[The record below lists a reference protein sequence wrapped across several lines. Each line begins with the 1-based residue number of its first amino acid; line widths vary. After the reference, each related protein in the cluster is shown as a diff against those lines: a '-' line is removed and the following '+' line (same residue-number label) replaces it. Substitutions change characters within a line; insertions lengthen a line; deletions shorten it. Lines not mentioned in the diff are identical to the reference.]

1 MSKQRWKKFELGMGY
16 LEKYGLGLIFW
27 NEQGEKLVYKTGSV
41 FKSLEEE
48 TLPRPYRI
56 KLIDDDKIVELTEEF
71 MNRFEISTKLD
82 LQRLMRICSIL
93 LTDFSGPVEDDTP
106 KNHLERLRVRLKKFV
121 KNEAEQMVQAF
132 LGFEAIMGYKEQLLL
147 EDYQQAAK
155 LMNGLY
161 KLW

>member
-1 MSKQRWKKFELGMGY
+1 MSKQRWKKFELGMSY
-16 LEKYGLGLIFW
+16 LEKHGLGLIYW
-27 NEQGEKLVYKTGSV
+27 TQDGEKLVFKSGAA

-48 TLPRPYRI
+48 TLSKPYKI
-56 KLIDDDKIVELTEEF
+56 KLTEDNKIVELTEEF

-93 LTDFSGPVEDDTP
+93 LTDFSGPIEEDTP
-106 KNHLERLRVRLKKFV
+106 KNHLERLKNRLKKYV
-121 KNEAEQMVQAF
+121 KNENEQLIQGF
-132 LGFEAIMGYKEQLLL
+132 LGFEAIMGYKEQIAL
-147 EDYQQAAK
+147 EDYNQAAK